1 METQR
6 KGLGQ
11 LVYCW
16 KYACDGRKALVK
28 RQTHSESRSM
38 HGSKHSMAGV
48 LFSFK
53 LMRPGWI
60 PATPLRNAGK
70 GKRLLV

>member
-1 METQR
+1 MKR
-6 KGLGQ
+6 FRL

-16 KYACDGRKALVK
+16 KWACDGRKVIVK
-28 RQTHSESRSM
+28 KQKYCSTANRVLCMQRKNSRTGAM
-38 HGSKHSMAGV
+38 I
-48 LFSFK
+48 SFK

-60 PATPLRNAGK
+60 PATPLRKAGK

>member
-1 METQR
+1 M
-6 KGLGQ
+6 
-11 LVYCW
+11 
-16 KYACDGRKALVK
+16 K
-28 RQTHSESRSM
+28 RQTHCESRSM

-48 LFSFK
+48 LNSFK